1 MISLGGVIGTGFFL
15 GTGFTINQAG
25 PLGAVL
31 SYLVGG
37 FIMFLTMLCLGELA
51 VAYPVSGSFQTY
63 ATKFISPA
71 FGFSFGWLYWLGW
84 AVTCAI
90 EFLSAGLTDATLVS
104 AHRRVDLV
112 SGICGTDVCIKCDHH
127 KSLCRI

>member
-51 VAYPVSGSFQTY
+51 VAFPVSGPSRPMRQN
-63 ATKFISPA
+63 
-71 FGFSFGWLYWLGW
+71 
-84 AVTCAI
+84 
-90 EFLSAGLTDATLVS
+90 LSARPSGLRS
-104 AHRRVDLV
+104 AGCTGSAGRLHAPLNFYQRG
-112 SGICGTDVCIKCDHH
+112 S
-127 KSLCRI
+127 

>member
-51 VAYPVSGSFQTY
+51 VAFPVSGSFQTY

-71 FGFSFGWLYWLGW
+71 SGLR
-84 AVTCAI
+84 
-90 EFLSAGLTDATLVS
+90 SAGCTGS
-104 AHRRVDLV
+104 AGRLHAPLNSYQRG
-112 SGICGTDVCIKCDHH
+112 S
-127 KSLCRI
+127 

>member
-15 GTGFTINQAG
+15 STGFTINQAG

-51 VAYPVSGSFQTY
+51 VALPVSGSFQTY

-71 FGFSFGWLYWLGW
+71 FGFAFGWLYWLGW

-90 EFLSAGLTDATLVS
+90 EFYLRDN
-104 AHRRVDLV
+104 
-112 SGICGTDVCIKCDHH
+112 
-127 KSLCRI
+127 